1 MIKGG
6 FWTANTG
13 FEPKAQFRFRVEVD
27 GFQFEDAPGTTG
39 ESNLGDFANDKKTD
53 TAVAWYAKSVD
64 KPGFEILSN
73 VPEGDYFNLGSQNA
87 LIDINLEQPKL
98 KKVSM
103 TLVDP
108 SYPNVTRKLLRWI
121 RRTGYNDK
129 TITDQLCD
137 RNISP
142 QQALLNT
149 IGHVRIYQLDSSAH
163 APRGAELA
171 SLRERG
177 FEPDEP
183 LELEEWILY
192 NAYPSRIDFG
202 KLDYSSGD
210 LVEIQIDW
218 VYSNFVCR
226 MVKFP
231 RDGSDIEQE
240 FPYFDDFKLF
250 GGSDGA
256 SESITKRLAAIQPEE
271 PNTAPEEQSQVER
284 EQSESENPF

>member
-1 MIKGG
+1 MTKGG

-39 ESNLGDFANDKKTD
+39 ESNLGDSANDNKTD
-53 TAVAWYAKSVD
+53 TDVAWYAKSVD

-129 TITDQLCD
+129 TITDKLCAQ
-137 RNISP
+137 NISP

-149 IGHVRIYQLDSSAH
+149 IGHVRIYQLDSFKAGES
-163 APRGAELA
+163 
-171 SLRERG
+171 
-177 FEPDEP
+177 

-202 KLDYSSGD
+202 KLDYSSGE

-218 VYSNFVCR
+218 VYSNFVCT
-226 MVKFP
+226 MAKFP

-256 SESITKRLAAIQPEE
+256 SESITKRLAARQPED
-271 PNTAPEEQSQVER
+271 PNTPEDQSQVDQ
-284 EQSESENPF
+284 EQLESESPF

>member
-1 MIKGG
+1 MTKGG

-39 ESNLGDFANDKKTD
+39 DSNLGDFANDRRED
-53 TAVAWYAKSVD
+53 TAIAWYAKSVD

-121 RRTGYNDK
+121 RRTGYND
-129 TITDQLCD
+129 TQTNAALCQD
-137 RNISP
+137 GVSP
-142 QQALLNT
+142 QTALLQT
-149 IGHVRIYQLDSSAH
+149 IGHVRIYQLDSFKPGES
-163 APRGAELA
+163 
-171 SLRERG
+171 
-177 FEPDEP
+177 
-183 LELEEWILY
+183 LELEEWTLY

-202 KLDYSSGD
+202 KLDYSSGE

-218 VYSNFVCR
+218 VYSNFVCK
-226 MVKFP
+226 MAKFP
-231 RDGSDIEQE
+231 RDGTDIEQE
-240 FPYFDDFKLF
+240 FPYFKDFQSF
-250 GGSDGA
+250 GGVDISK
-256 SESITKRLAAIQPEE
+256 TPAAARSTSVE
-271 PNTAPEEQSQVER
+271 PAGLSVTTANQSQVDQE
-284 EQSESENPF
+284 EDNLNKIFDGDSNTTL

>member
-1 MIKGG
+1 VTKGG

-13 FEPKAQFRFRVEVD
+13 FEPKAQFRFKVKVD
-27 GFQFEDAPGTTG
+27 GFRFEDAPGTTG
-39 ESNLGDFANDKKTD
+39 DSNQGDFANDRRADTD
-53 TAVAWYAKSVD
+53 VAWYAKSVD

-129 TITDQLCD
+129 KITNQLCD
-137 RNISP
+137 RNISR

-149 IGHVRIYQLDSSAH
+149 IGHVRIYQLDSFKPGES
-163 APRGAELA
+163 
-171 SLRERG
+171 
-177 FEPDEP
+177 

-202 KLDYSSGD
+202 KLDYSSGE

-226 MVKFP
+226 MAKFP
-231 RDGSDIEQE
+231 RDGTDIEQE
-240 FPYFDDFKLF
+240 FPYFEDFRLF

-256 SESITKRLAAIQPEE
+256 SESITKRLAAIPPED
-271 PNTAPEEQSQVER
+271 PNTPEDPSQVDQ
-284 EQSESENPF
+284 EQLESENPFQ